1 MTSSRR
7 HQPSSFEALTR
18 EHAVTRA
25 VCRRMDE
32 MLNALAVARGTQV
45 PLSSLC
51 GPSCS
56 KNPWIHHVDTL
67 VPPGSFVFQ
76 RVPQCSALGAILWII
91 VVEWNIEKHRRT
103 PGNPSNKLQNSY
115 REFDS
120 HTRLQFHPLQ
130 LQRVVRVVVFGE
142 LLRKG
147 CLIPGPF
154 TETTTNRCDEK
165 RTERTVALGSEGIV
179 KFPRHEPAPHHWR
192 YF

>member
-1 MTSSRR
+1 
-7 HQPSSFEALTR
+7 
-18 EHAVTRA
+18 
-25 VCRRMDE
+25 MDE

-67 VPPGSFVFQ
+67 VPPRSFVFQ
-76 RVPQCSALGAILWII
+76 RVPLCSAFGAILWII

-130 LQRVVRVVVFGE
+130 LQWVVRVVAFGE
-142 LLRKG
+142 LRRKG
-147 CLIPGPF
+147 CLIPVLIPGPF
-154 TETTTNRCDEK
+154 SETATNMDGE
-165 RTERTVALGSEGIV
+165 ERTAG
-179 KFPRHEPAPHHWR
+179 KRRNQHRAR
-192 YF
+192 YCQQIHGTAFHDGRV